1 MDEDEPS
8 RQPERRRTLRRGQFS
23 LRTLMG
29 LASGASI
36 LASAFTIPGVGGVLL
51 ALFAGIIPALIALG
65 ALVALQL
72 PLMLFAAYWSRE
84 SRRMQR
90 EERRALSV
98 LKP

>member
-1 MDEDEPS
+1 MDDDEQS
-8 RQPERRRTLRRGQFS
+8 RQPERHRLRRGQFS

-51 ALFAGIIPALIALG
+51 ALFAGIIPALVALG
-65 ALVALQL
+65 ILVALQL
-72 PLMLFAAYWSRE
+72 PLMLLAAYWSRE
-84 SRRMQR
+84 NRRRRR

-98 LKP
+98 LRP